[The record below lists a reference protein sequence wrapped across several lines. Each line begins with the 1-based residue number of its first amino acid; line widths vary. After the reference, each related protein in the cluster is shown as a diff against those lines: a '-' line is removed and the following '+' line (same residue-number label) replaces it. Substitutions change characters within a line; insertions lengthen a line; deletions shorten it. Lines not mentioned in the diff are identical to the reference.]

1 MDSAAVIRALRKAGW
16 QLDRV
21 RGSHHV
27 FRHPEQA
34 GTVVVQH
41 PRKDIP
47 IGTLRQIERQAG
59 LRLRS

>member
-1 MDSAAVIRALRKAGW
+1 MDSATVIRALRKAGW

-21 RGSHHV
+21 RGSPHV
-27 FRHPEQA
+27 FRHPEKT

-41 PRKDIP
+41 PRNDIP
-47 IGTLRQIERQAG
+47 IGTLREIERQAG